1 MAIEYT
7 NFYHSKALENV
18 PKFGFLV
25 RKHTIWQP
33 WPKYWPN
40 LPTRPWNPGG
50 SSKKRPE
57 RSRESTL
64 PLLDSRREP
73 GILSLKSISSKNGK
87 K

>member
-50 SSKKRPE
+50 SSKK
-57 RSRESTL
+57 
-64 PLLDSRREP
+64 D
-73 GILSLKSISSKNGK
+73 LSARVNPPCLFWTVVVNLGF
-87 K
+87 